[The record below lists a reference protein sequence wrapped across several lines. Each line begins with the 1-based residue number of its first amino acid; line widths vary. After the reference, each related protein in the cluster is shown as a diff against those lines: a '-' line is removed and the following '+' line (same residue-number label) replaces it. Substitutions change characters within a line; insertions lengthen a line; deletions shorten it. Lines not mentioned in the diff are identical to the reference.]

1 MQETEA
7 EGGGEEAASV
17 AGRVM
22 PALGLTGFGGPGLA
36 RGQSEQGPRGPAGES
51 NQGSP
56 SPGWPADG
64 APPPFVPQN
73 QEPPPTQHWGPR
85 PSGAVARGQAAPHS
99 TLWALQPRPHC
110 PAL

>member
-36 RGQSEQGPRGPAGES
+36 RGTERAG
-51 NQGSP
+51 N
-56 SPGWPADG
+56 
-64 APPPFVPQN
+64 
-73 QEPPPTQHWGPR
+73 
-85 PSGAVARGQAAPHS
+85 
-99 TLWALQPRPHC
+99 
-110 PAL
+110 